1 MSLSTRKK
9 LFGLG
14 FMSLIATV
22 AATSVAFMSINQ
34 NFLVAKL
41 GIELSTA
48 EKIADLIMAGGTIAS
63 IIGIVGAAT
72 GVGLALAGAI
82 GALKAIAK
90 AQGRKAVINY

>member
-1 MSLSTRKK
+1 
-9 LFGLG
+9 
-14 FMSLIATV
+14 
-22 AATSVAFMSINQ
+22 
-34 NFLVAKL
+34 
-41 GIELSTA
+41 
-48 EKIADLIMAGGTIAS
+48 MAGGTIAS

>member
-1 MSLSTRKK
+1 MGLSTRQK
-9 LFGLG
+9 LFGFG
-14 FMSLIATV
+14 FMSVIATIV
-22 AATSVAFMSINQ
+22 VTSVAFISVSQ

-41 GIELSTA
+41 GIEISTA
-48 EKIADLIMAGGTIAS
+48 ETIADLIMAGGTVAT
-63 IIGIVGAAT
+63 IIGIVGATT